1 MRVKQWEEI
10 DSPGCPLDFQ
20 RLPGIP
26 IVDAAMMP
34 GRRLR
39 LKFLFALREPRDN
52 SNFTPSSI
60 V

>member
-10 DSPGCPLDFQ
+10 DSPGRPLDFQ

-26 IVDAAMMP
+26 IMDAAMMP

-39 LKFLFALREPRDN
+39 LKFYSRSESLILAKR
-52 SNFTPSSI
+52 
-60 V
+60 